1 MDFTQGVDHMNQVIS
16 YDRLVYF
23 GYIFEESGLL
33 SGVSKTSPRS
43 KKAKPDVAFGH
54 AAMPHMEIKDIQDE
68 MVNKYHVSPAKIR
81 NAGLKEM
88 LELEEQELL

>member
-1 MDFTQGVDHMNQVIS
+1 MNQVIS

-33 SGVSKTSPRS
+33 SGSIKTSPRS
-43 KKAKPDVAFGH
+43 KRIKPDVAFGQ
-54 AAMPHMEIKDIQDE
+54 AAMPHKEIKELQDE
-68 MVNKYHVSPAKIR
+68 MVNKYHVSPTKIR
-81 NAGLKEM
+81 NAGLQEM